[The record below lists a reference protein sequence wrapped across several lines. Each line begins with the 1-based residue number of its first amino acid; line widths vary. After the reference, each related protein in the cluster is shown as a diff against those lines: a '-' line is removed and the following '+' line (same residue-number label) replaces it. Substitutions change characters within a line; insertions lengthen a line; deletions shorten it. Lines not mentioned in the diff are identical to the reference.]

1 MDTHSADLL
10 KDQLILFRQS
20 VSEAAKNLSG
30 SSDPGS
36 WHAEAPF
43 TEKCRIRNL
52 LHSSPLLPEEKT
64 VLLQEYHRSVEEL
77 DALLDKHGQVYRDLL
92 LVELGNQVHA
102 YHAETCLSSHWC
114 DNVCAR
120 CGRERRE
127 LIGELLEHLRSH
139 SPLSALEALV
149 ATIDDNAV
157 LDEVVMPERG
167 SSEDFR
173 SQGLLTGCGPERDVY
188 CCGETKSS
196 ARHV

>member
-1 MDTHSADLL
+1 MDTHSADHL

-43 TEKCRIRNL
+43 AMKCRIRNL

-64 VLLQEYHRSVEEL
+64 FLLQEYHRSVEEL
-77 DALLDKHGQVYRDLL
+77 DALLDKHGQVYRDHL

-114 DNVCAR
+114 DNACAR
-120 CGRERRE
+120 WGRERRE

-139 SPLSALEALV
+139 YPLSAQEALV

-157 LDEVVMPERG
+157 LDEVVMPGRG

-173 SQGLLTGCGPERDVY
+173 SQGLLAGCGPERDAY
-188 CCGETKSS
+188 CCGETKPS

>member
-30 SSDPGS
+30 PSGPGS
-36 WHAEAPF
+36 WHAGAPF
-43 TEKCRIRNL
+43 AEKCRIRNL
-52 LHSSPLLPEEKT
+52 LHSSPLSPEEKT
-64 VLLQEYHRSVEEL
+64 LFLQEYHRSVEEL
-77 DALLDKHGQVYRDLL
+77 DTLLDKYGQVYRDLL

-114 DNVCAR
+114 DNACAR
-120 CGRERRE
+120 RGRERRE
-127 LIGELLEHLRSH
+127 LIGELLEHLSSH
-139 SPLSALEALV
+139 YPLSALEALV

-157 LDEVVMPERG
+157 LDEAVTPDHG
-167 SSEDFR
+167 SSEGFR
-173 SQGLLTGCGPERDVY
+173 SQGLLTGCGPEPDAY
-188 CCGETKSS
+188 YCGETKPS